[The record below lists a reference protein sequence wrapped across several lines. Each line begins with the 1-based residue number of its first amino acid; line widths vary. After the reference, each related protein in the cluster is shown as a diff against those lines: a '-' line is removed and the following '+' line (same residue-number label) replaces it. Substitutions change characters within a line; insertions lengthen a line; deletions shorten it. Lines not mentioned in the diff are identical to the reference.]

1 MPSASATCRSPRCWA
16 KRSSASRTKAPFL
29 ACSTKT
35 RMRVLLVGAYGF
47 IGSGIARALIA
58 AGHEVIGLGRSE
70 RTARRLFPA
79 LSWHFAD
86 LNHMT
91 QPADWATALHGVDAV
106 VNASGALQSGG
117 GERLEAIQ
125 GASIAAL
132 IDACAAQGIARF
144 IQISAP
150 GATAKD
156 ASPFLSTKAV
166 ADDHLRASALHWAIL
181 RPGLVIGRNAY
192 GGTLLIRALAAM
204 PLRLFSVHGDSRI
217 QSVALD
223 DVAQAVVCCLAPD
236 APRAI
241 DIDLV
246 EREASTLDA
255 IIVAHRRWLGIA
267 PVPVIALPGRIA
279 TPVSAVADLLG
290 HLGWRS
296 PLRSTAMAMIA
307 RDVTGAPEGGEA
319 LLGRPLLTL
328 DQILARHPSG
338 LQDRSQARLMLL
350 MPCLVAALSLLFLLS
365 GLVGLARLDTVA
377 GELQGTPVAGVA
389 MALSIAG
396 SVADLLLGAAI
407 LVRRWAQRAV
417 LGMAGLTAAY
427 LVMGSWVRPDMWVDP
442 LAPLA
447 KALVVMI
454 AALITHILL
463 EER

>member
-1 MPSASATCRSPRCWA
+1 
-16 KRSSASRTKAPFL
+16 
-29 ACSTKT
+29 
-35 RMRVLLVGAYGF
+35 MRVLLVGAYGF

-267 PVPVIALPGRIA
+267 LVPVIALPGRIA

>member
-1 MPSASATCRSPRCWA
+1 
-16 KRSSASRTKAPFL
+16 
-29 ACSTKT
+29 
-35 RMRVLLVGAYGF
+35 
-47 IGSGIARALIA
+47 
-58 AGHEVIGLGRSE
+58 
-70 RTARRLFPA
+70 
-79 LSWHFAD
+79 
-86 LNHMT
+86 
-91 QPADWATALHGVDAV
+91 
-106 VNASGALQSGG
+106 
-117 GERLEAIQ
+117 
-125 GASIAAL
+125 
-132 IDACAAQGIARF
+132 
-144 IQISAP
+144 
-150 GATAKD
+150 
-156 ASPFLSTKAV
+156 
-166 ADDHLRASALHWAIL
+166 
-181 RPGLVIGRNAY
+181 
-192 GGTLLIRALAAM
+192 LIRALAAM

-246 EREASTLDA
+246 EREASTLDT

-267 PVPVIALPGRIA
+267 PVPLIALPGRIA